1 MTVRASCRSVQRQRL
16 TPAQIDT
23 PIIFAILGGVILAFY
38 LLKLYS
44 ILEMKRM
51 DAQRR
56 EALNT
61 LKKEERPETPRSERM
76 SAPVTPETQSGRRND
91 DDWNITDS

>member
-1 MTVRASCRSVQRQRL
+1 MTVRASCRSIHTSHSRL
-16 TPAQIDT
+16 QIDT

-38 LLKLYS
+38 LIKLYS
-44 ILEMKRM
+44 ILEMKRV

-56 EALNT
+56 EALNV
-61 LKKEERPETPRSERM
+61 LKKETRQETPRSERM

-91 DDWNITDS
+91 DDDWNITDS

>member
-1 MTVRASCRSVQRQRL
+1 MTVRARCPPGMQRL
-16 TPAQIDT
+16 TPVQIDT
-23 PIIFAILGGVILAFY
+23 PIIFAVLGGILVAFY

-44 ILEMKRM
+44 VLEMKRV

-56 EALNT
+56 EALSI
-61 LKKEERPETPRSERM
+61 LKKEGRPETPRSEQM

-91 DDWNITDS
+91 DNWNITDS

>member
-1 MTVRASCRSVQRQRL
+1 MPQHSTSHSRW
-16 TPAQIDT
+16 QIDT

-44 ILEMKRM
+44 ILEMKRV

-56 EALNT
+56 EALNI
-61 LKKEERPETPRSERM
+61 LKKETRQETPRSERM
-76 SAPVTPETQSGRRND
+76 SAPVTPETQSGRHNDD